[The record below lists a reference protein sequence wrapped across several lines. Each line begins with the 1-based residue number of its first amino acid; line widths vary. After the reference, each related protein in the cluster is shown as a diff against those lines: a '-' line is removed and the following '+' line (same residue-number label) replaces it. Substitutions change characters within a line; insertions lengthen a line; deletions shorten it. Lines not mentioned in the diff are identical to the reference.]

1 MRAFFLALCLL
12 SSLHAEVIDRLAVT
26 VGREII
32 TELQIDEEIR
42 VTAFL
47 NHQEVNRNLDAR
59 RAAADRLVNQLLV
72 KHEMEL
78 SHYPLPDA
86 EDVNAYAARVRAAF
100 EENSNFDQELAAYQL
115 TNDTLKEHLAL
126 QLTMLRFVEFRF
138 RPDVT
143 VSDTEIESSYEQKL
157 AAWKTDHPGV
167 PAPSL
172 ASWRDSIRQSLLEA
186 RTDEILNIWLEENR
200 KQWNIVYLDK
210 SLQ

>member
-1 MRAFFLALCLL
+1 MRAFFLTLCFL

-26 VGREII
+26 VEREII

-47 NHQEVNRNLDAR
+47 NHQEVNRSLDAR
-59 RAAADRLVNQLLV
+59 RAAADRLINQLLV

-100 EENSNFDQELAAYQL
+100 EETSNFDQELGAYQL
-115 TNDTLKEHLAL
+115 TNDTLREHLAL
-126 QLTMLRFVEFRF
+126 QLAMLRFVEFRF

-143 VSDTEIESSYEQKL
+143 VSDKEIEASYEQKL
-157 AAWKTDHPGV
+157 AVWKGDHPGA

-172 ASWRDSIRQSLLEA
+172 ASWRDSIRQSLLKT